1 LPTVANPALPV
12 PLIVQSKPQR
22 ASARVPSNVAP
33 PAPAAGSIGS
43 GGAPN
48 LTQFLPPRALP
59 AAPPAASNAS
69 SPQVLVLNAHPADVA
84 APAAPEGNRS
94 GAFAASPSGHA
105 NATGA
110 PGEGD
115 SRGAGRNDASAKVNA
130 PAGISVGASPSSA
143 AAAAVSGALS
153 PKPGAADPE
162 ALAKL
167 TRPPATASVPSRPPG
182 ARENPGK
189 PTDLEN
195 HIFAGRRSYTLAVNM
210 PNLNSA
216 SGSWIIHFVDRDQ
229 GLVPVPII
237 APEVLRKSDP
247 AYPVELIRD
256 GVKGTVILT
265 AIIRADGSVSD
276 IAVAQGVDPQLDQN
290 AVQALSRWLFR
301 PALRNGQGVDLVAV
315 FMVPFRTKGPGF

>member
-1 LPTVANPALPV
+1 
-12 PLIVQSKPQR
+12 
-22 ASARVPSNVAP
+22 
-33 PAPAAGSIGS
+33 
-43 GGAPN
+43 
-48 LTQFLPPRALP
+48 
-59 AAPPAASNAS
+59 
-69 SPQVLVLNAHPADVA
+69 
-84 APAAPEGNRS
+84 
-94 GAFAASPSGHA
+94 
-105 NATGA
+105 
-110 PGEGD
+110 
-115 SRGAGRNDASAKVNA
+115 
-130 PAGISVGASPSSA
+130 
-143 AAAAVSGALS
+143 
-153 PKPGAADPE
+153 
-162 ALAKL
+162 
-167 TRPPATASVPSRPPG
+167 
-182 ARENPGK
+182 
-189 PTDLEN
+189 
-195 HIFAGRRSYTLAVNM
+195 M

-229 GLVPVPII
+229 GLVPLPII